1 MSKALVIVESP
12 AKARTIGAFL
22 DQKNYV
28 VESSIGH
35 VRDLP
40 SKKTELPDA
49 YQKEPWAY
57 LGIDVDN
64 GFKPVYVSRGRAQEQ
79 VRHLKSVI
87 KNGNFDTLYLATDED
102 REGEAIAW
110 HVLEVLKP
118 AMGSSGIDVKR
129 MVFHEITPDAIEAAI
144 AEPRELNMRLV
155 DAQEARRCFDRLYG
169 YEISPVLW
177 RKVRR
182 GLSAGRVQS
191 VANRLIVQRE
201 RERLAFVSAG
211 FFSMSVDLAPH
222 GDDAVPFAATLRQI
236 DAKRVA
242 VADDF
247 NDKGELDVAAKSSAK
262 KAGKKSGDGSAE
274 VVVLDEA
281 TATAIA
287 DAVPGEAFTVTSRQS
302 RPYRSSPQAPFIT
315 SSLQRAASSALGF
328 AASRTMAAAQR
339 LYEAG
344 RITYMRTD
352 SVTLSAQAID
362 VARKVA
368 IANFGK
374 DNVPAKARAYKGKA
388 RNAQEAHEAIRPAGD
403 DWAPRGSVNDLG
415 ADASALYDLI
425 YERTVACQMIDAT
438 GETITIRLAGSAA
451 GHDLELSTGG
461 TVLTSPGYRLV
472 AQSRQ
477 RGAAAKR
484 GADGPTGEASADDA
498 ADEATESTERQMP
511 DIGEGDTCVATSASA
526 TGRET
531 NPPRRYTEASL
542 VAKLEE
548 LGIGRPSTY
557 ASILST
563 IVERGY
569 ITKRGSSLVPEWVAM
584 VTVGMMERHYAS
596 LVDFE
601 LTARMEDDLDSIA
614 AGDREMQRWLADF
627 YFGPD
632 GDWPGLRSVVS
643 DDYLEQIDAREIN
656 GIPLGVDDKGRA
668 IEVRAGRTGA
678 YVRRD
683 DDQTRSVPTE
693 LAPDELTMDVAVELF
708 DKPNERVVGVDPDTG
723 LDVVARIGRFGPFVS
738 IGRPNDEALEGKKPK
753 SASLL
758 PGWDL
763 ATVSLEEALSVLSL
777 PRVVGRHPD
786 DDGEITAQDGRYG
799 PYISWAKTGS
809 DDKGEPLK
817 ADTRS
822 LESHDQM
829 FNITLDQAVDLLAQ
843 PKARRARQTAAKREL
858 GTDPNSEKKIVV
870 RDGRFGPYVTDGET
884 NASLRGTHEPETVT
898 LEAAIELLAA
908 RRAAGPAKK
917 KPKKPAQKGAKR
929 PAAKRPAKGASS
941 KRPAAKK

>member
-40 SKKTELPDA
+40 SKKNELPDA

-64 GFKPVYVSRGRAQEQ
+64 GFKPVYVSKGRAQEQ
-79 VRHLKSVI
+79 VRHLKSVL
-87 KNGNFDTLYLATDED
+87 KSGDFDTLYLATDED

-118 AMGSSGIDVKR
+118 AMTSASIDVKR

-169 YEISPVLW
+169 YEMSPVLW

-201 RERLAFVSAG
+201 RERIAFVSAQ
-211 FFSMSVDLAPH
+211 FHSMSVDLEPAADPKQ
-222 GDDAVPFAATLRQI
+222 PFNATLRQL
-236 DAKRVA
+236 DGKRVA

-247 NDKGELDVAAKSSAK
+247 NDRGELDVAANKKSASKSGK
-262 KAGKKSGDGSAE
+262 KASGTAPE
-274 VVVLDEA
+274 VVVLDAA
-281 TATAIA
+281 TAAA
-287 DAVPGEAFTVTSRQS
+287 VAEAVPGETFTVTSRQS

-315 SSLQRAASSALGF
+315 SSMQRAASSALGF
-328 AASRTMAAAQR
+328 AAARTMAAAQR

-352 SVTLSAQAID
+352 SVTLSSQAID
-362 VARKVA
+362 VARRVA
-368 IANFGK
+368 AASFGK
-374 DNVPAKARAYKGKA
+374 DNVPAKARTYKGKA

-403 DWAPRGSVNDLG
+403 SWAPRGSVNELG

-425 YERTVACQMIDAT
+425 YERTVASQMIDAT
-438 GETITIRLAGSAA
+438 GETISIRLAGEAA
-451 GHDLELSTGG
+451 GHSLELSTGG

-472 AQSRQ
+472 AASRQ
-477 RGAAAKR
+477 QPGAKKPSN
-484 GADGPTGEASADDA
+484 DSSSSDQSADAND
-498 ADEATESTERQMP
+498 DESTERQLP
-511 DIGEGDTCVATSASA
+511 DIDEGDECVASGATA

-563 IVERGY
+563 IVDRGY
-569 ITKRGSSLVPEWVAM
+569 ITKRATSLVPEWVAM
-584 VTVGMMERHYAS
+584 VTVGMMERHYPS

-656 GIPLGVDDKGRA
+656 GIPLGVDDEGRA
-668 IEVRAGRTGA
+668 VEVRAGRTGA

-693 LAPDELTMDVAVELF
+693 LAPDELTIDVAVALF
-708 DKPNERVVGVDPDTG
+708 DKLNERVVGVDPETG
-723 LDVVARIGRFGPFVS
+723 LDVVARLGRFGPFVS
-738 IGRPNDEALEGKKPK
+738 IGRPNDEALGGKKPK

-758 PGWDL
+758 PGWEL
-763 ATVSLEEALSVLSL
+763 ATISLEEALSVLSL
-777 PRVVGRHPD
+777 PRSVGKHPD
-786 DDGEITAQDGRYG
+786 DGGEITAQDGRYG
-799 PYISWAKTGS
+799 PYLTWARTGT

-822 LESHDQM
+822 LETHDQM
-829 FNITLDQAVDLLAQ
+829 FNITLAQAVKLLAQ
-843 PKARRARQTAAKREL
+843 PKTRTRRQPAAKKEL
-858 GTDPNSEKKIVV
+858 GTDPNSNKPIVV

-884 NASLRGTHEPETVT
+884 NASLRGAHEPETVT

-908 RRAAGPAKK
+908 RRAAGPAKRSSAK
-917 KPKKPAQKGAKR
+917 KPKKGAKR
-929 PAAKRPAKGASS
+929 PTAKRPATKRAS
-941 KRPAAKK
+941 AKK